1 MHDSF
6 CQLLL
11 KLTQLALQH
20 HVLLEI
26 PFTSYSRSMHTVHYY
41 CFEFLVVMHS
51 KLCSQSIKGMHTRVR
66 FWYLQHTKW
75 MD

>member
-1 MHDSF
+1 MTVLARTCMHDSF

-26 PFTSYSRSMHTVHYY
+26 PFTSYS
-41 CFEFLVVMHS
+41 
-51 KLCSQSIKGMHTRVR
+51 
-66 FWYLQHTKW
+66 
-75 MD
+75 